1 MAIPLSL
8 NDREHRKF
16 KDVQNDVAVKVTD
29 IVGNSL
35 VPSTYDYINLSYTD
49 GNLTTVIYKI
59 GGSAGTTVST
69 LTLAYDVDNNLISV
83 EKS

>member
-1 MAIPLSL
+1 MSMTEHPLQMQREEHDHSL
-8 NDREHRKF
+8 YAKR
-16 KDVQNDVAVKVTD
+16 VVD

-35 VPSTYDYINLSYTD
+35 VPSTYDYIDLSYTD

-59 GGSAGTTVST
+59 GGSGGTTVST
-69 LTLAYDVDNNLISV
+69 LTLAYDADDNLISV